1 MFAKTT
7 DMLDDLESM
16 VDKHGMI
23 NIMLGLVHI
32 CDEKSEHVRCN
43 WQDLV
48 LSDAWRGIS
57 NNLISKRLSQALN
70 RLPDTRYNG
79 FGTKTR
85 LLDDGMV
92 WKSAHHPRWKKL

>member
-32 CDEKSEHVRCN
+32 CDEKADHVRCN

-48 LSDAWRGIS
+48 LSGAWRVVS

-70 RLPDTRYNG
+70 RLPD
-79 FGTKTR
+79 
-85 LLDDGMV
+85 
-92 WKSAHHPRWKKL
+92 KSYAGLG